1 MPNTLVH
8 FAAQGA
14 ASHGLWRRLDPRWIY
29 LGCLL
34 PDLPWILRRALVGLG
49 VPVDPFDLRLY
60 TMAQASFF
68 GTLLLAAALALATL
82 APRRVFAVLGLNALL
97 HLLLD
102 ATEIKFGNGVHLFA
116 PLSWRMTSF
125 DLLPGESLLYGVLT
139 LAGALVVAWEVARPC
154 APADSLERR
163 PARLAAAAAFLAA
176 YFLAPLPFL
185 SAIEAS
191 DSYSVQTLR
200 AADARPGRAVSLDR
214 AAFRAT
220 PAGGFVRLWTGEE
233 VRATG
238 ELPAHD
244 AIVSLHGTFVER
256 DVLRVET
263 LHVQRGDRDWPSY
276 LGLAL
281 LALVF
286 GRAALSGRAGDR
298 HELGG
303 QLLAYTRRRSR
314 TGDLRRPD
322 ERSRAHAPRP
332 HDPVP
337 GRRHARRHPVA
348 PRRRV
353 AGLVPALFSRQ
364 AGGGGAL
371 VGISWLAPV
380 FGAWFGWALVRSG
393 ERPARLGVAFG
404 LVLLAIALMPASG
417 FAAIALGM
425 NGQSPAILGV
435 YAVVSIVGLVL
446 AFRAWPGLGRVL
458 LAYGLAARV
467 PVVLVM
473 LAAILGNWGTHYD
486 ALPPGAPDMAP
497 IPKWLLIGVLPQM
510 TVWLWFTSA
519 IGGLFGLVAGALA
532 GRRPAA

>member
-1 MPNTLVH
+1 
-8 FAAQGA
+8 
-14 ASHGLWRRLDPRWIY
+14 
-29 LGCLL
+29 
-34 PDLPWILRRALVGLG
+34 
-49 VPVDPFDLRLY
+49 
-60 TMAQASFF
+60 
-68 GTLLLAAALALATL
+68 
-82 APRRVFAVLGLNALL
+82 LGLNALL

-125 DLLPGESLLYGVLT
+125 DLLPGESLVYGVLT
-139 LAGALVVAWEVARPC
+139 LAGMLIVAWDVARPR
-154 APADSLERR
+154 ARVDSLERR

-286 GRAALSGRAGDR
+286 GRAALSGRA
-298 HELGG
+298 
-303 QLLAYTRRRSR
+303 
-314 TGDLRRPD
+314 
-322 ERSRAHAPRP
+322 
-332 HDPVP
+332 
-337 GRRHARRHPVA
+337 
-348 PRRRV
+348 
-353 AGLVPALFSRQ
+353 AG
-364 AGGGGAL
+364 
-371 VGISWLAPV
+371 
-380 FGAWFGWALVRSG
+380 
-393 ERPARLGVAFG
+393 
-404 LVLLAIALMPASG
+404 IA
-417 FAAIALGM
+417 
-425 NGQSPAILGV
+425 
-435 YAVVSIVGLVL
+435 
-446 AFRAWPGLGRVL
+446 
-458 LAYGLAARV
+458 
-467 PVVLVM
+467 
-473 LAAILGNWGTHYD
+473 
-486 ALPPGAPDMAP
+486 
-497 IPKWLLIGVLPQM
+497 
-510 TVWLWFTSA
+510 TS
-519 IGGLFGLVAGALA
+519 
-532 GRRPAA
+532 